1 MKHEFMREALDLAKE
16 GVGQASPN
24 PLVGAVIV
32 KDGAVIGRGSYK
44 YDGLKHAEILALE
57 EAGSRAHGAA
67 MYVSLE
73 PHAHTGRTPPCT
85 DAIIAAGIAKVVTA
99 SVDPNPRVSGAGIR
113 QLTEAG
119 LEVTLDV
126 EFQAE
131 AEKLNEAFFHFM
143 RTGRPLVLLK
153 SASTLDGKIAAPED
167 NTGWITSD
175 RARAHVQTIRHANDA
190 IITGIG
196 TALADDPQLTDRSG
210 LPRSRPL
217 LRVVL
222 DSTLRLPLESKL
234 VSTAGNDLL
243 IVTTSAASNE
253 RRRAL
258 ESRGVEVRV
267 FDGPRGRVD
276 IRDVVSLLG
285 SEHKCISVMIEAGSK
300 VNWAALEAGAV
311 DKVFIYFA
319 PKILGG
325 VQSLPL
331 AGGIGKLRRSDAIEL
346 ERTTLHVI
354 PPDEFAVE
362 AYIRRAAKCSPES

>member
-1 MKHEFMREALDLAKE
+1 
-16 GVGQASPN
+16 
-24 PLVGAVIV
+24 
-32 KDGAVIGRGSYK
+32 
-44 YDGLKHAEILALE
+44 
-57 EAGSRAHGAA
+57 
-67 MYVSLE
+67 
-73 PHAHTGRTPPCT
+73 
-85 DAIIAAGIAKVVTA
+85 
-99 SVDPNPRVSGAGIR
+99 
-113 QLTEAG
+113 
-119 LEVTLDV
+119 
-126 EFQAE
+126 
-131 AEKLNEAFFHFM
+131 M

-175 RARAHVQTIRHANDA
+175 RARAHVQRIRHANDA

-234 VSTAGNDLL
+234 VSTADNDLL
-243 IVTTSAASNE
+243 IVTTSAASKE

-276 IRDVVSLLG
+276 IRDVISLLG
-285 SEHKCISVMIEAGSK
+285 AERKCISVMIEAGSK
-300 VNWAALEAGAV
+300 VNWAALDAGAV

-331 AGGIGKLRRSDAIEL
+331 VGGTGKLRRSDAIEL

-362 AYIRRAAKCSPES
+362 AYIRRAS